1 MQAMTQ
7 LDAWARTWAELEQK
21 NAQCVDELTQS
32 VDALAKEHAQ
42 CEARSKEAEERAQ
55 SEIARHASESAGL
68 KKRVG
73 ELEPYVQTSK
83 ELETRCRT
91 VEQELGTAKTALD
104 EKRREHTALEERS
117 KQLTGE
123 IEKQKD
129 HLARSQEATKE
140 ATARELDWQ
149 RRYHE
154 DTKKLMQQLSAK
166 TQEHER
172 AQAEAQQRRAELE
185 RATGE
190 LRTRESAVQ
199 ALTQQCSELEQRSVT
214 FQDAIHD
221 RDARLNE
228 MQERLAALERELQ
241 LEKTVSA
248 EQSALVEAAQGVL
261 AELGPKMQLLEK
273 KLGKH

>member
-1 MQAMTQ
+1 MTQ
-7 LDAWARTWAELEQK
+7 LDAWARSWAELERK
-21 NAQCVDELTQS
+21 NAACVDELTQS
-32 VDALAKEHAQ
+32 VDALAKEHAH
-42 CEARSKEAEERAQ
+42 CEERAKEADERAQ
-55 SEIARHASESAGL
+55 TEIARHASESASL
-68 KKRVG
+68 TKRVG

-83 ELETRCRT
+83 ELETRCGTLERD
-91 VEQELGTAKTALD
+91 LGTAKTTLD
-104 EKRREHTALEERS
+104 EKRRECTTLDERAKS
-117 KQLTGE
+117 LAGE
-123 IEKQKD
+123 LEKQKD

-172 AQAEAQQRRAELE
+172 AQSEAQQRRTELE
-185 RATGE
+185 RATSE
-190 LRTRESAVQ
+190 LESRESAVQ
-199 ALTQQCSELEQRSVT
+199 TLTQQCSELERRSAT
-214 FQDAIHD
+214 QQDAIQQ
-221 RDARLNE
+221 RDARLTE
-228 MQERLAALERELQ
+228 MQERLAALERELA